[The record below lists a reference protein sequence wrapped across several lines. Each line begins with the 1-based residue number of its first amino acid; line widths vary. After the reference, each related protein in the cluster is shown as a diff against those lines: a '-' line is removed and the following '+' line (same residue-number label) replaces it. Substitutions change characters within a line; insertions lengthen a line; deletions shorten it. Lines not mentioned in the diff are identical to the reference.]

1 MWKIIAMGG
10 SMLKRITLFLI
21 VFIALIS
28 CTDNK
33 NYQTE
38 IVDGVEIIK
47 NSKSTNDKSQTLDY
61 KYLFTINSFDSN
73 TDSLLFSNIQ
83 AMDVDSRKNIYILDS
98 ERGRVVKF
106 DKTGKYITSFARNG
120 QGPGE
125 LLNPI
130 SISVKAD
137 TVFVGCKDNLKLVKF
152 DIEGNF
158 AGEIQIQHI
167 PPQFMRSCPGKG
179 FMGFIQEIEQKKG
192 KFFISYNLEFLDNDF
207 NRISTIHKNRIQLT
221 SDLNFLDLLIPF
233 TMGKDNFYVS
243 SNSDNFYEIRKYN
256 RKGELSQRI
265 QKQYKRLS
273 MNKEEVENFD
283 KMITNMNSGHNN
295 GKKINMK
302 AYSKKPV
309 NNLYFDKYG
318 RLITLTSQ
326 LRNKKNKDDLLFD
339 IFVDGVFQ
347 NSVKAD
353 FFKAND
359 YMDLEHQLFFLSDKI
374 YFADMIENEIRV
386 FDY

>member
-243 SNSDNFYEIRKYN
+243 SNSDNFYEIREYN

>member
-1 MWKIIAMGG
+1 MGG

-326 LRNKKNKDDLLFD
+326 LRNEKNKDDLFFD

>member
-1 MWKIIAMGG
+1 
-10 SMLKRITLFLI
+10 MLKRITLFLI

-243 SNSDNFYEIRKYN
+243 SNSDNFYEIREYN

-326 LRNKKNKDDLLFD
+326 LRNEKNKDDLFFD